1 MKIYLNNFSSKKK
14 IVTMGKRIAG
24 GGAGDIHKI
33 KNNNIDVLKIYKT
46 SNDRAL
52 YAPKIEAMLLNTP
65 ELDTSIIKNKMFHQ
79 LAWPNYAAYDKLGNF
94 LGFSM
99 PEIDFQNSV
108 SLERMLQKKIRQISK
123 LPEFYGYRV
132 SLVYNIATCVS
143 ILHKIGHHIID
154 FKPINCRLDPETM
167 LVSIIDCDGFSIN
180 NDEDKYPA
188 YQFTPEYIAPEAF
201 NKKPEELGVEQDLFS
216 LAVIIFKLLNNGIHP
231 YQCKIPKNKKI
242 STIQEMI
249 NNKCYAYA
257 KKNNTQ
263 YEPSVLSVH
272 SSFPEDIR
280 ILFDQAF
287 LTKKRPTAI
296 QWKNTLKDYANPQSG
311 KLIKCKKKP
320 NEHAHFGKGCGFC
333 AIENRSINAPSL
345 RKNYTPKSKVNKSN
359 INTKFNT
366 PTTSSNIKKYN
377 ISPNVNLNDLHFFN
391 AYTSFIMALAAVVI
405 ICILNKDSLIVNT
418 KPVNISKPNIVKNN
432 VETNKSS
439 LNIISPSLLDFI
451 QIKGEGITTKDSN
464 FRYGPGT
471 NYNVI
476 NVILKGRKIYITGR
490 HKNLNWYSITYN
502 NIRGFIHGDN
512 LNLTWCTKNNSA
524 PLNNLDKKCLN

>member
-1 MKIYLNNFSSKKK
+1 MKIYLDNFSSKKK

-52 YAPKIEAMLLNTP
+52 YAPKIKAMLLNTP

-79 LAWPNYAAYDKLGNF
+79 LAWPNFAAYDKIGNF

-99 PEIDFQNSV
+99 PEIDFKNSV
-108 SLERMLQKKIRQISK
+108 SLERMLQKKIRHISK

-154 FKPINCRLDPETM
+154 FKPINCRLDPDTM
-167 LVSIIDCDGFSIN
+167 LISIIDCDGFSIN
-180 NDEDKYPA
+180 NDKDKYPA
-188 YQFTPEYIAPEAF
+188 HQFTPEYIAPEAF
-201 NKKPEELGVEQDLFS
+201 NKKPEMLGVEQDLFS
-216 LAVIIFKLLNNGIHP
+216 LAVIIFELLNNGIHP

-272 SSFPEDIR
+272 SSFPDDIR

-311 KLIKCKKKP
+311 KLIKCKNNPK
-320 NEHAHFGKGCGFC
+320 EHAHFGKGCGFC
-333 AIENRSINAPSL
+333 AIENRFINAHSFK
-345 RKNYTPKSKVNKSN
+345 KNYKSKGNINKLN
-359 INTKFNT
+359 INTKSKT
-366 PTTSSNIKKYN
+366 LTTSSNIKKYSIN
-377 ISPNVNLNDLHFFN
+377 PNVNLNDLHFLN
-391 AYTSFIMALAAVVI
+391 KIPSFFMALVAVI
-405 ICILNKDSLIVNT
+405 IICLLNTDGSNVT
-418 KPVNISKPNIVKNN
+418 SKPVKINKPNIVNN
-432 VETNKSS
+432 NIKTDKLSP
-439 LNIISPSLLDFI
+439 NIISPSILDFS
-451 QIKGEGITTKDSN
+451 QIKGEGITIKNTN

-471 NYNVI
+471 NYNII
-476 NVILKGRKIYITGR
+476 NVILKGKKIYITGR

-502 NIRGFIHGDN
+502 NTQGFIHGDN
-512 LNLTWCTKNNSA
+512 LNLTWCTKKNST
-524 PLNNLDKKCLN
+524 PLYNLDKKCLS